1 MNVCFNSQGCSPMP
15 NFTANNLLLIKEN
28 FCTATKYC
36 QASSVK
42 KPKNSWLKR
51 TSWSQSRGHKG
62 KKYRHFF
69 TCGNIL
75 RKKSEGPR
83 HQLDGE
89 RERERER
96 ERKRV
101 CIQPGEEGELNLN
114 VLAYKWGFRCVTIR
128 ANNVGSHVETTIGL
142 FSLSFSSFNPSPLF
156 RRKWR
161 RSIILS
167 VAEIF
172 TFPASFSSSPSLF
185 LMNQRG
191 RGDQRVSNE
200 KLKASWWVML

>member
-1 MNVCFNSQGCSPMP
+1 MYKLTHSSAGTVPNLWYVGFKLWVLVDFCDRISTIFYWTCVLTARDALPCICSPMH

-75 RKKSEGPR
+75 RKKRGATTSAWW
-83 HQLDGE
+83 
-89 RERERER
+89 RERERESVFVFSLV
-96 ERKRV
+96 K
-101 CIQPGEEGELNLN
+101 
-114 VLAYKWGFRCVTIR
+114 R
-128 ANNVGSHVETTIGL
+128 ANWIWTYWLTNEVSDVWPLEPTMWAAMWRPQSDYL
-142 FSLSFSSFNPSPLF
+142 ASLSPTLTLLLF
-156 RRKWR
+156 F
-161 RSIILS
+161 
-167 VAEIF
+167 AESKEE
-172 TFPASFSSSPSLF
+172 A
-185 LMNQRG
+185 
-191 RGDQRVSNE
+191 
-200 KLKASWWVML
+200 

>member
-1 MNVCFNSQGCSPMP
+1 MVTEPRAQG
-15 NFTANNLLLIKEN
+15 
-28 FCTATKYC
+28 
-36 QASSVK
+36 K
-42 KPKNSWLKR
+42 KVSTFFYLWQHFAKKA
-51 TSWSQSRGHKG
+51 RGHD
-62 KKYRHFF
+62 
-69 TCGNIL
+69 ISL
-75 RKKSEGPR
+75 M
-83 HQLDGE
+83 E
-89 RERERER
+89 RERE
-96 ERKRV
+96 KV
-101 CIQPGEEGELNLN
+101 CLYSAWLAGELNLN

-167 VAEIF
+167 GAEIF